1 MLIIMIIVI
10 QGIDKSVNN
19 DTDNSNNDNDK
30 K

>member
-1 MLIIMIIVI
+1 MLIMMIIVI

>member
-19 DTDNSNNDNDK
+19 DTDNNNNDNDK

>member
-19 DTDNSNNDNDK
+19 DTDNSNSDNDK

>member
-19 DTDNSNNDNDK
+19 DTDNSSNDNDK